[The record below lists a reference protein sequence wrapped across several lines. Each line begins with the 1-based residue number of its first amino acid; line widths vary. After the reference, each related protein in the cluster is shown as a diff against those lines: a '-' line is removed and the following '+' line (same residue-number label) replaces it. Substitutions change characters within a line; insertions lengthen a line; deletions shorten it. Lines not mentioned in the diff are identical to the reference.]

1 MKIKMKETVKAS
13 ANQEGSATMIYE
25 AGVEY
30 DMTTKMN
37 IATILMNNGKAEK
50 AIAKT
55 EKKVIKDMEK
65 KTSKAKK
72 VLKKVF
78 GKKK

>member
-13 ANQEGSATMIYE
+13 ANAEGSVSMVYE
-25 AGVEY
+25 SGVEY
-30 DMTTKMN
+30 DMTNKMN
-37 IATILMNNGKAEK
+37 IATILMNSGQAEK
-50 AIAKT
+50 AIEKT

-65 KTSKAKK
+65 KTSKTKK

-78 GKKK
+78 GKK

>member
-13 ANQEGSATMIYE
+13 ANQEGSMTMMYE
-25 AGVEY
+25 SGQEY
-30 DMTTKMN
+30 DMSNKMN
-37 IATILMNNGKAEK
+37 IATILLNSGQAEK
-50 AIAKT
+50 SIAKT

-65 KTSKAKK
+65 KTSKTKK

-78 GKKK
+78 GKK

>member
-13 ANQEGSATMIYE
+13 ANQEGSMTMMYE
-25 AGVEY
+25 SGQEY
-30 DMTTKMN
+30 DMSNKMN
-37 IATILMNNGKAEK
+37 IATILLNSGQAEK
-50 AIAKT
+50 SIAKT

-78 GKKK
+78 GKK